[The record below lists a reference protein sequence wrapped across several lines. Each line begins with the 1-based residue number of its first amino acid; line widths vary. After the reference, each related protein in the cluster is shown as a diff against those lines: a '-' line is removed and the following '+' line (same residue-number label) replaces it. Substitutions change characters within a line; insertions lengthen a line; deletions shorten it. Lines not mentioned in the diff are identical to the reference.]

1 MAPKYWTENVLKCP
15 KFWNLDKSGFWKM
28 GPFEYST
35 QMSGILLSRIQII
48 TVSCLPLWGK
58 ILRQKLD
65 GASRQ
70 VDDVNTIM
78 KLDFCRLAILVRS
91 PQGKICARE
100 S

>member
-1 MAPKYWTENVLKCP
+1 
-15 KFWNLDKSGFWKM
+15 M

-35 QMSGILLSRIQII
+35 QMSGIQII

-65 GASRQ
+65 GAGRQ
-70 VDDVNTIM
+70 IDDVNPIM
-78 KLDFCRLAILVRS
+78 KLDFRRLAILVS
-91 PQGKICARE
+91 SSQGKICARE